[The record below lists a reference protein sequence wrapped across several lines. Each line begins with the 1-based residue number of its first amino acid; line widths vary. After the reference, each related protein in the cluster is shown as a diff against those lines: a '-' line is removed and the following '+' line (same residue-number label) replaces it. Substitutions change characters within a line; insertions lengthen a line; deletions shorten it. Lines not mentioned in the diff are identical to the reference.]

1 MFFTTTS
8 LFTAG
13 LIAAAAPIAIHLLTK
28 GKPRKVV
35 FAGLRFTQ
43 GTIATTRRR
52 LRLKRFLLLSL
63 RVALFVILGLA
74 LARPMFTPKEAAQ
87 SSGASEGAGG
97 AAPVAAAI
105 VVDTSLRMSRVKE
118 NATLLERAKA
128 AGRTI
133 LERLPK
139 GSEVAILDGDVSG
152 DGFQSDR
159 FAARTRL
166 DKTSL
171 EPGGRAVSETT
182 LRALALVRSSTLA
195 RREIYALTDETTVG
209 WSDRDVKRLRRALE
223 GDATRPVALNF
234 VDLGDDAAQNVAVID
249 AAPSAE
255 TLSEGGSLRVDVELE
270 RTSSSPGAVVVEAL
284 LFDAKEIPNAA
295 TPKELGAQE
304 KLAFHRERQTISFE
318 SGRVQKSTVFN
329 VSGLS
334 PGRRVGLIRTIG
346 GDALDGDDARAF
358 VVEVVPEWKTL
369 VVAPRPIKEKAL
381 FLTQALAPEE
391 FQKTGRAPFEL
402 DVVPYEG
409 AEKKGEAAGVRD
421 LLSAN
426 KSELEKYRS
435 IFLLD
440 PPGLT
445 PETLEKLAEY
455 ATGGGGIAVFLG
467 RGAGKG
473 EAWRTPEAV
482 KLLGVAPTRQVS
494 GREVALSPVASDA
507 PLLAEFR
514 AFERVG
520 IPWDAASINRF
531 WQLEEPSPTA
541 SVVARLEENGARAEA
556 EGDDA
561 PPGIV
566 ENLVGRGIVAT
577 VATPI
582 SDGVQEKPWNALTT
596 GDAVWVFVVL
606 VDSIARR
613 LASGSS
619 SILNYTTGESVS
631 LRAEIK
637 EFPAV
642 ATIYA
647 PTGEEIATPTDV
659 ERRQIRFPGVKTP
672 GVYRVRT
679 SSNREGET
687 IDQVFAVAPPATE
700 SDLRRRSPEE
710 WNKLWDGLDY
720 RTLDVSA
727 LAADLSS
734 RERHETEPYA
744 SLVVLLALVFALET
758 FVSNRFYKDSGN
770 VASPT
775 SR

>member
-35 FAGLRFTQ
+35 FAGLRFTK
-43 GTIATTRRR
+43 GTLAVARRR

-63 RVALFVILGLA
+63 RVALFVLLGLA
-74 LARPMFTPKEAAQ
+74 LARPMFAPKEASP
-87 SSGASEGAGG
+87 SSESSEVAGEN
-97 AAPVAAAI
+97 APVAAAI
-105 VVDTSLRMSRVKE
+105 VVDTSLRMGRVKD
-118 NATLLERAKA
+118 NAMLLERAKS

-133 LERLPK
+133 LDRLPK
-139 GSEVAILDGDVSG
+139 GSEIAILSGDVSG

-159 FAARTRL
+159 FAAKTRL
-166 DKTSL
+166 EKTSI

-182 LRALALVRSSTLA
+182 LRALALVRSSKLA

-223 GDATRPVALNF
+223 GDETRPIALNF
-234 VDLGDDAAQNVAVID
+234 VDLGDDAVQNVAIVD

-255 TLSEGGSLRVDVELE
+255 TLSAGGALRIDVELE
-270 RTSSSPGAVVVEAL
+270 RTSPTPGDVVVEAL
-284 LFDAKEIPNAA
+284 LFDAQRLPAAA
-295 TPKELGAQE
+295 TTKELGTKDNVAI
-304 KLAFHRERQTISFE
+304 HREKQTISFE

-329 VSGLS
+329 VSGLTS
-334 PGRRVGLIRTIG
+334 GRLVGLIRALG
-346 GDALDGDDARAF
+346 GDALDGDDARTF
-358 VVEVVPEWKTL
+358 VVDVVPEWKTL
-369 VVAPRPIKEKAL
+369 VVAPRPIEEKAL

-391 FQKTGRAPFEL
+391 LQKTGRAPFEL
-402 DVVPYEG
+402 DVVPYDG
-409 AEKKGEAAGVRD
+409 AEKKGGNAGIRD
-421 LLSAN
+421 LLSAS
-426 KSELEKYRS
+426 KSELEKYQS

-440 PPGLT
+440 PPGLP
-445 PETLEKLAEY
+445 PETLDKLTEY

-467 RGAGKG
+467 RNAGKG
-473 EAWRTPEAV
+473 DEWRTPEAV
-482 KLLGVAPTRQVS
+482 KLLGVAPTRQTS
-494 GREVALSPVASDA
+494 GRQVILSPVSSDA
-507 PLLAEFR
+507 PLLSEFR
-514 AFERVG
+514 AFERAG
-520 IPWDAASINRF
+520 IPWDAAPIERF
-531 WQLEEPSPTA
+531 WRLEEPTHTA
-541 SVVARLEENGARAEA
+541 TVVAKLEENGASTTTS
-556 EGDDA
+556 DA

-606 VDSIARR
+606 VDSMARR

-647 PTGEEIATPTDV
+647 PSGEEIATPTDV

-672 GVYRVRT
+672 GIYRVRT
-679 SSNREGET
+679 SANRDGES

-700 SDLRRRSPEE
+700 SDMTRRPPEE
-710 WNKLWDGLDY
+710 WRKLWNGLDY
-720 RTLDVSA
+720 HALDVSA
-727 LAADLSS
+727 LATDLSS

-744 SLVVLLALVFALET
+744 LLVVLLAGIFVLET
-758 FVSNRFYKDSGN
+758 FISNRFYKDSGDA
-770 VASPT
+770 ASHAA
-775 SR
+775 R